1 MAKLVNTKPRARKKR
16 AQKNVPPPCLES
28 MIFFMSSEKHLS
40 DRFLERYADDQLK
53 YYCDND
59 DAKYINEYHLSRGVV
74 RKIYYEWL
82 ERSPYLR
89 ERHAMCLE
97 IIGLRRERAMEK
109 SNALVLKLRQYQ
121 YDPGFGEAEARDAEL
136 KKRDNEKKMGDI
148 KVIMPVNERVIDRD
162 KFKPVQVGSG
172 DKE

>member
-1 MAKLVNTKPRARKKR
+1 MAKLVNTKPRVRKKKG
-16 AQKNVPPPCLES
+16 QKSVTPCLES

-82 ERSPYLR
+82 ERSKYLR
-89 ERHAMCLE
+89 DRHAMCLE
-97 IIGLRRERAMEK
+97 IIGLRRERAMEAV
-109 SNALVLKLRQYQ
+109 NALVLKLRMYQ
-121 YDPGFGEAEARDAEL
+121 YDPGYGEAEARDAEM

-148 KVIMPVNERVIDRD
+148 KVFLPTNENVIDRE
-162 KFKPVQVGSG
+162 KFKPILVENK
-172 DKE
+172 DDN